1 MRPIDADS
9 LKQTMKD
16 LVVEG
21 GHKYWR
27 AGAQTTIDT
36 IMPKVIDD
44 EPTIDHT
51 NLVITAKWEKCDY
64 KTFEHGFIET
74 HYGKGIYCTN
84 CRYGFKSAELK
95 MRNFCPSCG
104 AKMEDNSNE

>member
-1 MRPIDADS
+1 MRPIDADA
-9 LKQTMKD
+9 LKETIKD
-16 LVVEG
+16 ICSGSNIVKQRQVEN
-21 GHKYWR
+21 
-27 AGAQTTIDT
+27 
-36 IMPKVIDD
+36 IMLHGIFPQIIDD

-74 HYGKGIYCTN
+74 HYGEGIYCTN

-104 AKMEDNSNE
+104 ARMDGEEE